1 MYVRCILH
9 CLEHAPKLFTHHG
22 TRHWW
27 CDNKSDLIKFVF
39 DLIHIPESIW
49 QVGNKYFLVYNVFE
63 NVFEW
68 IILFT
73 VFFCSYQCIYESNI
87 CVIAY
92 DHDYDSDVKIRL

>member
-1 MYVRCILH
+1 MD
-9 CLEHAPKLFTHHG
+9 EDSK
-22 TRHWW
+22 
-27 CDNKSDLIKFVF
+27 DNIFFNQSNNEF